1 MKNPAMVA
9 LESALIDDP
18 DYMVARGA
26 DPAPYDRHH
35 LDLIADMI
43 RVGETRRLDVWQA
56 PSGRVAGVI
65 YRVDE
70 NGTVA
75 PGSAEVVPVK
85 ATYMIEEA

>member
-43 RVGETRRLDVWQA
+43 RVGETRRLDVWQYRNT
-56 PSGRVAGVI
+56 GLAGVV
-65 YRVDE
+65 YTDDRSV
-70 NGTVA
+70 V
-75 PGSAEVVPVK
+75 EVVNVR
-85 ATYMIEEA
+85 ATYSIEEG